1 MDDDK
6 ERFTRALVILA
17 AILPT
22 FALVAV
28 ECMLL
33 PALGWLWI
41 LLIII
46 LAIAAG
52 YSLYTIARILI
63 HGRRR

>member
-6 ERFTRALVILA
+6 EQFTRALIILA

-22 FALVAV
+22 FALAAV

-46 LAIAAG
+46 LALAAG

>member
-1 MDDDK
+1 MMDDK

-22 FALVAV
+22 FALIAV

-33 PALGWLWI
+33 PALGWFWI
-41 LLIII
+41 LLIVI
-46 LAIAAG
+46 LAGAAG
-52 YSLYTIARILI
+52 YSLFTIVRILI

>member
-1 MDDDK
+1 MDDK

-46 LAIAAG
+46 LALAAM
-52 YSLYTIARILI
+52 
-63 HGRRR
+63 

>member
-1 MDDDK
+1 MDDT

-22 FALVAV
+22 FALIAV
-28 ECMLL
+28 ECILL

-46 LAIAAG
+46 LAGAAG
-52 YSLYTIARILI
+52 YSLFTIVRILI

>member
-46 LAIAAG
+46 LALATG

>member
-1 MDDDK
+1 MDDK

-22 FALVAV
+22 FALIAV

-41 LLIII
+41 LLII